1 MKKKKKKIIKNRTE
15 RSKKMEIKEI
25 VTKRKVEKINETKGW
40 SCEKIKLINI
50 LARLIKK
57 RERPNQ

>member
-1 MKKKKKKIIKNRTE
+1 
-15 RSKKMEIKEI
+15 MEINEI
-25 VTKRKVEKINETKGW
+25 VTKRKIEKMNETKGW
-40 SCEKIKLINI
+40 SFEKIKLINI